1 MIVRRLAAASLAL
14 FALTTTACY
23 HAVVET
29 GRPASATVIDEPWA
43 MSFLFGLVPPKAVN
57 TASQCPN
64 GVAKVETQHSF
75 LNGLVASLTFGLLTP
90 IQITVTCAGS
100 GAGSDDAASNAA
112 ASVSVSSTAS
122 DDDKVAAFEA
132 AARLSADR
140 GEATYVR
147 FE

>member
-14 FALTTTACY
+14 FALSTTACY

-29 GRPASATVIDEPWA
+29 GRPASSNVINEPWA
-43 MSFLFGLVPPKAVN
+43 MSLLYRLVPPKAVN
-57 TASQCPN
+57 AASQCSN

-75 LNGLVASLTFGLLTP
+75 LNGLVASLTFGLVTP
-90 IQITVTCAGS
+90 MQITVTCAGS
-100 GAGSDDAASNAA
+100 SAAASDDASTVSVSAA
-112 ASVSVSSTAS
+112 AS
-122 DDDKVAAFEA
+122 DEEKVEAIEA

-140 GEATYVR
+140 DGATYVR

>member
-14 FALTTTACY
+14 FALSTTACY

-29 GRPASATVIDEPWA
+29 GRPASSNVVNEPWA
-43 MSFLFGLVPPKAVN
+43 MSFLYGLVPPKAVN
-57 TASQCPN
+57 AASQCSN

-75 LNGLVASLTFGLLTP
+75 LNGLVASLTFGLVTP
-90 IQITVTCAGS
+90 MQITVTCAGS
-100 GAGSDDAASNAA
+100 SAAASDDASTVSVSAA
-112 ASVSVSSTAS
+112 AS
-122 DDDKVAAFEA
+122 DEEKVEAIEA

-140 GEATYVR
+140 DGATYVR